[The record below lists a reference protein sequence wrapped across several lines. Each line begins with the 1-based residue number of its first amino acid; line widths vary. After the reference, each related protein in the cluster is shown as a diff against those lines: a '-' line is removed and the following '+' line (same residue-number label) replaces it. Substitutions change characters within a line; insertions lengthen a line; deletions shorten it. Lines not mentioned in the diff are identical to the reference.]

1 MALASVKSH
10 DLLTLDQRGIRFLRL
25 GKEPPIG
32 GTVIQLVRRNY
43 LIYTRGYIPFL
54 RAYPGMRIL
63 NPLEVVEYIG
73 DSSAD
78 KVRSENLALTKL
90 NWNNCGFHLL
100 VRHNPFS
107 LNTPP

>member
-1 MALASVKSH
+1 MTRVREALASVKSH
-10 DLLTLDQRGIRFLRL
+10 DLLTLDQRAIRFLRL
-25 GKEPPIG
+25 GKEPPIR

-73 DSSAD
+73 DSLPIKFVQRIS
-78 KVRSENLALTKL
+78 R
-90 NWNNCGFHLL
+90 
-100 VRHNPFS
+100 
-107 LNTPP
+107 